1 MATMGA
7 LVLPFNILVSK
18 IAKDMED
25 RAMMSN
31 LNYLSFFSLVL
42 ILNTR
47 ILEYSET
54 QYICGS
60 ILVFVFLNALEVCIY
75 IYIYIYI
82 YMSIVD
88 I

>member
-31 LNYLSFFSLVL
+31 LNYLSFFSLVF

-47 ILEYSET
+47 ILEYSAT

-60 ILVFVFLNALEVCIY
+60 ILVFVFLNALEGIHIY
-75 IYIYIYI
+75 E
-82 YMSIVD
+82 YM
-88 I
+88 

>member
-18 IAKDMED
+18 IAKYMED

-31 LNYLSFFSLVL
+31 LNYLSFFSLVF

-47 ILEYSET
+47 ILEYSAT

-60 ILVFVFLNALEVCIY
+60 ILGTMHIY
-75 IYIYIYI
+75 IYIYTHIYTYLI
-82 YMSIVD
+82 
-88 I
+88 